1 MTPGCAAVKS
11 AMILLNADVRE
22 AAAKMFAE
30 PEESGLDLEHL
41 VVGWPSGELDHRA
54 LERSEKRSRDRGGG
68 RAGRNRA
75 VPAPCLDQ
83 AGDALDPALR
93 GPLQPAANRMVPT
106 AELHSK
112 RHHHAGHI
120 ATAEDRM
127 PARQGHE
134 LTDGIWLELRRVAN
148 LAPPVLVHP
157 VDHRERQ
164 VLLVLELVVESAP
177 GVSRIAGYLLEPKVA
192 VAAAG

>member
-1 MTPGCAAVKS
+1 
-11 AMILLNADVRE
+11 
-22 AAAKMFAE
+22 
-30 PEESGLDLEHL
+30 
-41 VVGWPSGELDHRA
+41 
-54 LERSEKRSRDRGGG
+54 
-68 RAGRNRA
+68 
-75 VPAPCLDQ
+75 
-83 AGDALDPALR
+83 
-93 GPLQPAANRMVPT
+93 
-106 AELHSK
+106 
-112 RHHHAGHI
+112 
-120 ATAEDRM
+120 M